1 MPPEKRFTTSMQD
14 VLDYLVDYKRK
25 TGGFSPS
32 IREIML
38 EIGSKSCSHINY
50 ILNRLEEEGYIK
62 RRPGRHEIKMVCK
75 PELEQPGR

>member
-1 MPPEKRFTTSMQD
+1 MPPKKRFTTSMQD

-32 IREIML
+32 IAEIMQSL
-38 EIGSKSCSHINY
+38 GNKSSAHISY
-50 ILNRLEEEGYIK
+50 ILNRLEEDGYIK